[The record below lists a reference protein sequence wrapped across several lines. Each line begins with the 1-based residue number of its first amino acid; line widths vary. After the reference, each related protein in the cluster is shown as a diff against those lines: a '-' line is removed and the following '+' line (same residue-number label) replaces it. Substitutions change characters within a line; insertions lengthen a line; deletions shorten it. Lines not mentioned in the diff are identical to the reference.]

1 MLRDGGIF
9 RNRKILFI
17 QHRRCT
23 NNNIFKCAS
32 GIRVLTAA
40 SVPRP
45 HTFCM
50 KSVTFIISVNTTHT
64 HMPPVC
70 IALQWDVSK
79 RMIKYCKEISS

>member
-40 SVPRP
+40 PRP

-50 KSVTFIISVNTTHT
+50 KSVTFIISVNTTHAHAT
-64 HMPPVC
+64 GV
-70 IALQWDVSK
+70 
-79 RMIKYCKEISS
+79 YCFTMGRFKTND